1 MANRPGPQ
9 RALGSRGQTINASS
23 WPYFDALLR
32 AVSARTGVNYDTLI
46 VEGTRTY
53 ERQAFLYANRFKP
66 GFNPAYPPDSPYA
79 YHVAGDAVD
88 FGAGAGTRGTPV
100 QRALHELGP
109 SFGIFFEVSN
119 ELWHGRCDLSRVPN
133 LNPAGSGA
141 TPIENED
148 DELNAEEK
156 AQLRFLYEVL
166 SAPGP
171 VNGGTPLIQQIS
183 GAFRDSAEASKQAS
197 AAAIDAYEAK
207 KLSQSIF
214 AAVFTGGD
222 SMPDK
227 DGNGFGRP
235 LGQSLADLRAIG
247 EATNNLIAVQQ
258 PDDLKAGRPS
268 LRDQIRNL
276 YDGTFKSGTSI
287 PDGNI
292 VSMLRQLLGK
302 EPRK

>member
-141 TPIENED
+141 KPIENEEN
-148 DELNAEEK
+148 ELTPDQDRKLTAVFE
-156 AQLRFLYEVL
+156 FLF
-166 SAPGP
+166 APGP
-171 VNGGTPLIQQIS
+171 ENGGVKASSQIG
-183 GAFRDSAEASKQAS
+183 GAFRDSASAMVAAQRGSALLYRSPQNQYVVASPVVLDIGNSNGTGLDGQTQVDQLVARG
-197 AAAIDAYEAK
+197 AVVENLNQIDFDRIRII
-207 KLSQSIF
+207 L
-214 AAVFTGGD
+214 
-222 SMPDK
+222 
-227 DGNGFGRP
+227 
-235 LGQSLADLRAIG
+235 LA
-247 EATNNLIAVQQ
+247 
-258 PDDLKAGRPS
+258 
-268 LRDQIRNL
+268 
-276 YDGTFKSGTSI
+276 
-287 PDGNI
+287 
-292 VSMLRQLLGK
+292 GK
-302 EPRK
+302 